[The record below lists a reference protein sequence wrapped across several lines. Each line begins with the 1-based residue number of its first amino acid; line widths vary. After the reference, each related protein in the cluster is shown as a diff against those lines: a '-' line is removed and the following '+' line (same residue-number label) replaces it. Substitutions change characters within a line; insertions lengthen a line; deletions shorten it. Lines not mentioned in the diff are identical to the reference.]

1 MSVENSRKILIIK
14 FLQAAIKFGR
24 PLTLSRIVDSVD
36 VVTIEIL
43 MYGFSFNKK
52 ISI

>member
-1 MSVENSRKILIIK
+1 MSVENSRKILNVK
-14 FLQAAIKFGR
+14 FLQATIKFGG
-24 PLTLSRIVDSVD
+24 PLTLSKIVDSVD
-36 VVTIEIL
+36 VVTIEII